1 MSVACRWNFFLTTDT
16 LGRAARDLLTGGVE
30 ELGLQMAPDSIAK
43 LDAFLG
49 HMARWNKRIGLT
61 AITDPAEM
69 VIRHGLD
76 SLSVEPFLR
85 GPRVIDVGTG
95 PGLPGVPLAIARPD
109 LQFTLLDSLEKR
121 MTFVR
126 QAVWEIGLENVE
138 VVTSR
143 VQAYRPEA
151 KFDTLVSR
159 AFSSLDE
166 TMARSIH
173 LVQGRFVAMKG
184 HESVEEIA
192 DLKSFLRD
200 ALLVHGGLRDRVD
213 KVVSEVESHSI
224 EVPGLDAARS
234 VVVVDIDQDHG
245 CAHEISVE

>member
-1 MSVACRWNFFLTTDT
+1 MSAVSRWNFFLTTDT
-16 LGRAARDLLTGGVE
+16 LGDAARDLLRRGVQD
-30 ELGLQMAPDSIAK
+30 LGLDLSSDAIDR
-43 LDAFLG
+43 LDVFLG

-61 AITDPAEM
+61 AITDPAEIA
-69 VIRHGLD
+69 IRHGLD

-151 KFDTLVSR
+151 KFDTLVTR
-159 AFSSLDE
+159 AFAALDE
-166 TMARSIH
+166 TWARSIH
-173 LVQGRFVAMKG
+173 LVEGRFVAMKG
-184 HESVEEIA
+184 KQSDEEIA
-192 DLKSFLRD
+192 DLNAFLASRNKG
-200 ALLVHGGLRDRVD
+200 VNVD
-213 KVVSEVESHSI
+213 TAVDVAVNSYPI
-224 EVPGLDAARS
+224 EVPGLNAARS
-234 VVVVDIDQDHG
+234 VVVVDR
-245 CAHEISVE
+245 V